1 MPWRVAIPPQ
11 GGIGCPS
18 LFMKVATQWNLRPMQ
33 TGCLASLEGCGK
45 SPLVRHLLAQRGV
58 RGGAEAEKFLNP
70 KLKELGDP
78 FALPD
83 MAEAVTRLLQA
94 VDAGEPVVLYGDY
107 DVDGVTSL
115 TLLHSLLLAYGL
127 ETRCFLPLRMEEGY
141 GLSRDGLER
150 CLAEGPVS
158 LLVAVDC
165 GTTAKDETAWLKNRG
180 IEVIVLDHHEPDP
193 ARHPEAVAL
202 VNPKRGTGWHYLCSA
217 GVVFKVAH
225 AMLKTRQVPGF
236 DLKCELDLVALA
248 TVADIMPLVEE
259 NRLMVRQGLNRLC
272 STRRAG
278 LRALI
283 QVSGVCEPYTS
294 MDLGF
299 RLGPRLNAAG
309 RLDTAHAALDLLL
322 CEDECEAAEIARDLD
337 LQNRERQAL
346 EQGIQAEAAAQAMQW
361 MQAEE
366 DTPPQSLVIA
376 SRGWHPGVV
385 GIVAARLMRQ
395 FYRPVFVIAV
405 DDDGNGK
412 GSGRS
417 VPGVSLVAALDSC
430 RHLLASGG
438 GHDMAAG
445 VSLREENL
453 DAFRKALAAH
463 IHGQTGGAALEPVL
477 HLDAEIT
484 LDELTMEFLTDY
496 DQLQPFG
503 SGNPQPLFMVR
514 GVYPS
519 AEPRLLRDRHWRL
532 ELMQN
537 GVTRTAM
544 WFNAGDQKLPAAPW
558 DLAFHVDRNTFRGTT
573 TVQLLVQALRKS

>member
-1 MPWRVAIPPQ
+1 MA
-11 GGIGCPS
+11 
-18 LFMKVATQWNLRPMQ
+18 VATQWNLRPVQ
-33 TGCLASLEGCGK
+33 TDCLASLDECGK
-45 SPLVRHLLAQRGV
+45 SPLVRRLLAQRGIN
-58 RGGAEAEKFLNP
+58 GGEAAERFLNP

-83 MAEAVTRLLQA
+83 MEAAVTRLLQA
-94 VDAGEPVVLYGDY
+94 VDAGEAVVLFGDY

-115 TLLHSLLLAYGL
+115 TLLHTLLQAYGL
-127 ETRCFLPLRMEEGY
+127 TARCFLPLRMEEGY
-141 GLSRDGLER
+141 GLSREGLLR

-158 LLVAVDC
+158 LLIAVDC
-165 GTTAKDETAWLKNRG
+165 GTTAKDETAWLKSQG
-180 IEVIVLDHHEPDP
+180 IDVIILDHHEPDP
-193 ARHPEAVAL
+193 ARLPEVIAL
-202 VNPKRGTGWHYLCSA
+202 VNPKCGTGWHYLCSA

-225 AMLKTRQVPGF
+225 AMLKKRQVPAF
-236 DLKCELDLVALA
+236 DLKSELDLVALA

-259 NRLMVRQGLNRLC
+259 NRLMVRQGLNRLGT
-272 STRRAG
+272 TRRTG

-283 QVSGVCEPYTS
+283 EVAGVTEPYTS

-322 CEDECEAAEIARDLD
+322 CEDPCEAAEIARDLD
-337 LQNRERQAL
+337 IQNRERQTL
-346 EQGIQAEAAAQAMQW
+346 EQQIQAEAAAQALQW
-361 MQAEE
+361 MTASE
-366 DTPPQSLVIA
+366 PPQSLVIA

-405 DDDGNGK
+405 DGDGQGK

-417 VPGVSLVAALDSC
+417 VPGVSLVAALDAC
-430 RHLLASGG
+430 RPLLTSGG

-453 DAFRKALAAH
+453 ESFRAAFAAQVRE
-463 IHGQTGGAALEPVL
+463 QTGGAALEPML
-477 HLDAEIT
+477 HLDAEVR
-484 LDELTMEFLTDY
+484 LDELTMEFLDDY

-519 AEPRLLRDRHWRL
+519 AEPRLLRERHWRL

-537 GVTRTAM
+537 GTTRTAM
-544 WFNAGDQKLPAAPW
+544 WFNAGDQKLPPAPW
-558 DLAFHVDRNTFRGTT
+558 DLAFHVDRNTFRGNTSI
-573 TVQLLVQALRKS
+573 QLLVQALRPG

>member
-1 MPWRVAIPPQ
+1 
-11 GGIGCPS
+11 
-18 LFMKVATQWNLRPMQ
+18 MQ
-33 TGCLASLEGCGK
+33 TDCLASLEGCGM
-45 SPLVRHLLAQRGV
+45 SPLVCRLLAQRGV
-58 RGGAEAEKFLNP
+58 RGGEDAARFLNP
-70 KLKELGDP
+70 RLKELGDP

-83 MAEAVTRLLQA
+83 MEAAVIRLLQA
-94 VDAGEPVVLYGDY
+94 ADAGEFVVLYGDY

-115 TLLHSLLLAYGL
+115 TLLHTLLHAYGL
-127 ETRCFLPLRMEEGY
+127 EARCFLPLRMEEGY
-141 GLSRDGLER
+141 GLSRGGLER
-150 CLAEGPVS
+150 CLAEGPVT

-165 GTTAKDETAWLKNRG
+165 GTTAREETAWLKTRG
-180 IEVIVLDHHEPDP
+180 IDVIVLDHHEPDP
-193 ARHPEAVAL
+193 ARLPEAVAV

-225 AMLKTRQVPGF
+225 AMLKRRLVPDF
-236 DLKCELDLVALA
+236 DLKSELDLVALA

-259 NRLMVRQGLNRLC
+259 NRLLVRQGLNRL
-272 STRRAG
+272 STTRRTG

-283 QVSGVCEPYTS
+283 EVAGVTEPYTS

-322 CEDECEAAEIARDLD
+322 CEDAGAAAGIARDLD
-337 LQNRERQAL
+337 LQNRERQTL
-346 EQGIQAEAAAQAMQW
+346 EQQIQAEAVAQAMLW
-361 MQAEE
+361 MAGG
-366 DTPPQSLVIA
+366 DPPQSLVIA

-405 DDDGNGK
+405 DEDGNGK

-430 RHLLASGG
+430 RPLLSSGG
-438 GHDMAAG
+438 GHGMAAG
-445 VSLREENL
+445 VGLREEQL
-453 DAFRKALAAH
+453 EAFREAFAAH
-463 IHGQTGGAALEPVL
+463 VFLQTGGTAPEPVL
-477 HLDAEIT
+477 HLDAEVK
-484 LDELTMEFLTDY
+484 LDELTMEFLDDY

-537 GVTRTAM
+537 GTTRTAM
-544 WFNAGDQKLPAAPW
+544 WFNSGDQKLPPAPW
-558 DLAFHVDRNTFRGTT
+558 DLAFHVDRNTFRGNT
-573 TVQLLVQALRKS
+573 TVQLLVQALRPG

>member
-1 MPWRVAIPPQ
+1 MAT
-11 GGIGCPS
+11 
-18 LFMKVATQWNLRPMQ
+18 ATQWNLRPMQ
-33 TGCLASLEGCGK
+33 DDCLASLEGCGK
-45 SPLVRHLLAQRGV
+45 SSLVRRLLAQRGI
-58 RGGAEAEKFLNP
+58 RGGDEAERFLNP

-83 MAEAVTRLLQA
+83 MEAAVTRLLTA
-94 VDAGEPVVLYGDY
+94 VDAGESIVIFGDY

-115 TLLHSLLLAYGL
+115 TLLHTLLKAYGV
-127 ETRCFLPLRMEEGY
+127 ESRCFLPLRMEEGY
-141 GLSRDGLER
+141 GLSRSGLER

-158 LLVAVDC
+158 LFIAVDC
-165 GTTAKDETAWLKNRG
+165 GTTASVETAWLKSQG
-180 IEVIVLDHHEPDP
+180 IDVIILDHHEPDP
-193 ARHPEAVAL
+193 KRHPDVVAL
-202 VNPKRGTGWHYLCSA
+202 VNPKCGIGWHYLCSA

-225 AMLKTRQVPGF
+225 AMMKRRLAPDF
-236 DLKCELDLVALA
+236 DLKSELDLVALA

-259 NRLMVRQGLNRLC
+259 NRLLVRQGLERLRT
-272 STRRAG
+272 TRRTG

-283 QVSGVCEPYTS
+283 EVAGVTEPYTS

-322 CEDECEAAEIARDLD
+322 CEDACEAGEIARDLD
-337 LQNRERQAL
+337 IQNRERQTL
-346 EQGIQAEAAAQAMQW
+346 EQQIQAEAVAQALQW
-361 MQAEE
+361 MAVA
-366 DTPPQSLVIA
+366 DPPQSLVIA

-405 DDDGNGK
+405 DAEGNGK

-417 VPGVSLVAALDSC
+417 VPGVSLVTALDSC
-430 RHLLASGG
+430 RPLLASGG

-453 DAFRKALAAH
+453 EAFRCAFADQVRE
-463 IHGQTGGAALEPVL
+463 QTGGAALEPVL
-477 HLDAEIT
+477 HIDAEVR
-484 LDELTMEFLTDY
+484 LDELTMDFLDDY

-519 AEPRLLRDRHWRL
+519 AEPRLLRERHWRL

-537 GVTRTAM
+537 GTTRTAM
-544 WFNAGDQKLPAAPW
+544 WFNAGDQKLPPAPW
-558 DLAFHVDRNTFRGTT
+558 DLAFHVDRNTFRGNTSI
-573 TVQLLVQALRKS
+573 QLLVQALRRG

>member
-1 MPWRVAIPPQ
+1 MAT
-11 GGIGCPS
+11 
-18 LFMKVATQWNLRPMQ
+18 ATQWILRPMQ
-33 TGCLASLEGCGK
+33 DECLASLDGCGK
-45 SPLVRHLLAQRGV
+45 SPLVRRLLAQRGI
-58 RGGAEAEKFLNP
+58 RGGEEAERFLNP
-70 KLKELGDP
+70 KLNQLGDP

-83 MAEAVTRLLQA
+83 MEAAVSRLLQA
-94 VDAGEPVVLYGDY
+94 VDARESVVLFGDY

-115 TLLHSLLLAYGL
+115 TLLHTLLKAYGL
-127 ETRCFLPLRMEEGY
+127 EARCFLPLRMEEGY

-150 CLAEGPVS
+150 CLAQGEVS

-165 GTTAKDETAWLKNRG
+165 GTTASVETAWLKSRG
-180 IEVIVLDHHEPDP
+180 IDVIILDHHAPDP
-193 ARHPEAVAL
+193 ARCPDVVAL
-202 VNPKRGTGWHYLCSA
+202 VNPRCGTGWHYLCSA

-225 AMLKTRQVPGF
+225 AMMKRRNAEGF
-236 DLKCELDLVALA
+236 DLKSELDLVALA

-259 NRLMVRQGLNRLC
+259 NRLLVRQGLNRLC

-278 LRALI
+278 LKALI
-283 QVSGVCEPYTS
+283 EVAGVTAPYTS

-309 RLDTAHAALDLLL
+309 RLATAHAALDLLL
-322 CEDECEAAEIARDLD
+322 CEDAGEAGEIARELD
-337 LQNRERQAL
+337 LQNRERQTL
-346 EQGIQAEAAAQAMQW
+346 EQQIQAEAVAQAMQW
-361 MQAEE
+361 MAGE
-366 DTPPQSLVIA
+366 TAPQSLVIA

-405 DDDGNGK
+405 DSEGKGK

-417 VPGVSLVAALDSC
+417 VTGVSLVAALDSC
-430 RHLLASGG
+430 RPLLISGG
-438 GHDMAAG
+438 GHEMAAG

-453 DAFRKALAAH
+453 EAFRAAFADH
-463 IHGQTGGAALEPVL
+463 VREQTGGAAPEPVL
-477 HLDAEIT
+477 HLDAQVR
-484 LDELTMEFLTDY
+484 LDELTMDFLDDY

-519 AEPRLLRDRHWRL
+519 AEPRLLRERHWRL

-537 GVTRTAM
+537 GTTRTAM
-544 WFNAGDQKLPAAPW
+544 WFNAGDQKLPPPPW
-558 DLAFHVDRNTFRGTT
+558 DLAFHVDRNTFRGNTT
-573 TVQLLVQALRKS
+573 IQLLVQALRAG